1 MTKPQD
7 KEEPRNEA
15 EQTDKVSK
23 LGRENGLFKQCMDK
37 IKNSHTT
44 GQALRNA
51 AVAAGALS
59 DRENYAELLSLFY
72 VATRAMEM
80 RMDEIHESNSE
91 SIDSLT
97 EKKFALLKEV
107 KSLGYSFCKGY
118 ELDLEHLLGQN
129 WKFKVDEMTTEPAK
143 KYVERLKVANENE
156 LVAAAFILWGPLVIG
171 GEPLFFSSFNDNFLV
186 RFFINKFVSFILIP

>member
-7 KEEPRNEA
+7 NEEPRNEEI
-15 EQTDKVSK
+15 EQTDRVSK

-37 IKNSHTT
+37 IKNSHTI

-59 DRENYAELLSLFY
+59 DRENYAELLGLFY

-80 RMDEIHESNSE
+80 RMVEISESNSE
-91 SIDSLT
+91 SIDNFT
-97 EKKFALLKEV
+97 EKKFVLLKEV

-118 ELDLEHLLGQN
+118 ELDLEFLLGKS

-143 KYVERLKVANENE
+143 KYVERLKVANEIE

-171 GEPLFFSSFNDNFLV
+171 GEFNL
-186 RFFINKFVSFILIP
+186 